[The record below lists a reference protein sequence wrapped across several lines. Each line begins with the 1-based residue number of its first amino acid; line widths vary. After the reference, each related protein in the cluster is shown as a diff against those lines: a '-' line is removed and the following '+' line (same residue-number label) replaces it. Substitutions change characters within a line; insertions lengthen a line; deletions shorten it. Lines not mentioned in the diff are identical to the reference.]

1 MSLVIKGQ
9 FGLIVDAVREK
20 RPVIHHLTN
29 YVTAGDCANITLCAG
44 ASPVMADEAE
54 EVVEITSNADALVLN
69 LGTIAKAK
77 MQAMETA
84 AAAAKNKG
92 IAVVLDPVGV
102 MASKLRLVFALKLLN
117 EGLVTIVRGNYA
129 ECLALLE
136 EKAEGR
142 GAGCMTTT
150 LCACCAAVTKDP
162 LLAAALGIVIMGQA
176 AELAAGFME
185 TKDGPGMFKTRLF
198 DGVYHVTTKW
208 NVLHLDPERKQ

>member
-1 MSLVIKGQ
+1 M
-9 FGLIVDAVREK
+9 
-20 RPVIHHLTN
+20 TN

-102 MASKLRLVFALKLLN
+102 MASKLRLVL
-117 EGLVTIVRGNYA
+117 R
-129 ECLALLE
+129 
-136 EKAEGR
+136 
-142 GAGCMTTT
+142 
-150 LCACCAAVTKDP
+150 
-162 LLAAALGIVIMGQA
+162 
-176 AELAAGFME
+176 
-185 TKDGPGMFKTRLF
+185 
-198 DGVYHVTTKW
+198 
-208 NVLHLDPERKQ
+208 

>member
-54 EVVEITSNADALVLN
+54 EVVEISSNADALVLN

-92 IAVVLDPVGV
+92 IAVVLDPRSYGV
-102 MASKLRLVFALKLLN
+102 QAAFSFCADAFKRRA
-117 EGLVTIVRGNYA
+117 GNYRA
-129 ECLALLE
+129 
-136 EKAEGR
+136 R
-142 GAGCMTTT
+142 
-150 LCACCAAVTKDP
+150 
-162 LLAAALGIVIMGQA
+162 
-176 AELAAGFME
+176 
-185 TKDGPGMFKTRLF
+185 
-198 DGVYHVTTKW
+198 
-208 NVLHLDPERKQ
+208 